1 MTATHSST
9 ADDASRPAWSGTW
22 RVLRYGGEEPDVP
35 TFYRATTDS
44 WDVIKEEASGRH
56 VARHPI
62 LEIDGSTLTLKDEGA
77 PDDAAEKWTVEVGDD
92 RVVVTADTGPHHGAV
107 GIAERV
113 ESIDA

>member
-1 MTATHSST
+1 MTAARST
-9 ADDASRPAWSGTW
+9 DTDDTSRPAWSGTW
-22 RVLRYGGEEPDVP
+22 RVLRYGGKKPEVP
-35 TFYRATTDS
+35 TFYRATTDR
-44 WDVIKEEASGRH
+44 WDVIKKEASGRH

-62 LEIDGSTLTLKDEGA
+62 LEIDGSTLVLKDEGA

-92 RVVVTADTGPHHGAV
+92 RVVVTAETGPHHGAV